1 MKRWARIVLIVV
13 LAAGLVV
20 GLFGMLRR
28 QTEDRKGAESYAE
41 AAAIAGAELP
51 AAESAAQT
59 PAEEQETQ
67 DPYLQM
73 FARMDVEALR
83 QVNPEVLGWLWLPN
97 TQISYPLM
105 QGTDNEYYLHNTWKN
120 EPNELG
126 AIFLDYRS
134 APDFSDFNTL
144 IYGHRMQSDAMFAT
158 LRFYAEQAHWE
169 SAPLVYVRAGDTVYT
184 FTIFAAYEAPV
195 TQPLYLPALTD
206 AAQVDA
212 VLQYAQEA
220 SVLDTGLTPGAED
233 HILTLVTCT
242 GHGHAS
248 RWIVQAVR
256 TAVTDCTLARQAQ
269 GKPWFP
275 AAPELHFS
283 ISHSGGRWVCA
294 FADAPVGLDLQAHR
308 PCRALALAR
317 RFFAPEEAEWLRSRG
332 EAAFFDLWCAKESW
346 LKYTGRGLSALPE
359 AIVLAPDGQFPARPD
374 ARLQLLPVFDGYSLC
389 VCTKD
394 AARVV
399 LREL

>member
-1 MKRWARIVLIVV
+1 MKRWVRIVLIVV

-126 AIFLDYRS
+126 AIFLDHRS
-134 APDFSDFNTL
+134 
-144 IYGHRMQSDAMFAT
+144 
-158 LRFYAEQAHWE
+158 
-169 SAPLVYVRAGDTVYT
+169 
-184 FTIFAAYEAPV
+184 
-195 TQPLYLPALTD
+195 
-206 AAQVDA
+206 
-212 VLQYAQEA
+212 
-220 SVLDTGLTPGAED
+220 
-233 HILTLVTCT
+233 
-242 GHGHAS
+242 
-248 RWIVQAVR
+248 
-256 TAVTDCTLARQAQ
+256 
-269 GKPWFP
+269 
-275 AAPELHFS
+275 APELHFS

-294 FADAPVGLDLQAHR
+294 FADAPVGLDLQVHR
-308 PCRALALAR
+308 PCRRVALAR

-332 EAAFFDLWCAKESW
+332 EAACFDRWCAKESW

-394 AARVV
+394 AARVA